1 MEGRM
6 TIPHAILTHQV
17 VYTLSEETPET
28 DTDRLRA
35 IQRPMHIRPLLPIEM
50 EKTRQTPAISMS
62 GISESVR
69 YAAVQVPTTPVRVQN
84 SGPLVTGPLQNVHTP
99 APIKHS
105 KKGSYEPGAYGTS
118 PVFSVA
124 DVAECAEIMGP
135 AGVNAVF
142 YSLPFAR
149 APMVI
154 SQMERRDRIVFLLL
168 DGKRTLRDVARLIH
182 RSELDVARIL
192 VRLWKLH

>member
-1 MEGRM
+1 M

-35 IQRPMHIRPLLPIEM
+35 IQRPKHIRPLLPIEM

-62 GISESVR
+62 VIPESVR
-69 YAAVQVPTTPVRVQN
+69 HAAVQMPTTPVQVQI
-84 SGPLVTGPLQNVHTP
+84 SGPLQDVHTP
-99 APIKHS
+99 APMKHPR
-105 KKGSYEPGAYGTS
+105 KGSHESRAHGTP

-142 YSLPFAR
+142 YTLPFAR

-182 RSELDVARIL
+182 RSELDVARIV
-192 VRLWKLH
+192 VRLWKWHFIER

>member
-1 MEGRM
+1 M
-6 TIPHAILTHQV
+6 TIPHAVPTYQV
-17 VYTLSEETPET
+17 VHALET

-35 IQRPMHIRPLLPIEM
+35 IQRPKHIRPLLPIEM
-50 EKTRQTPAISMS
+50 EKTHLTPAISMS
-62 GISESVR
+62 GIPESVR
-69 YAAVQVPTTPVRVQN
+69 YAAVQMPTTPVRVQN
-84 SGPLVTGPLQNVHTP
+84 SGSLVTGPLQDVHIP
-99 APIKHS
+99 VAIKHP
-105 KKGSYEPGAYGTS
+105 KKGSHEPGAHGT
-118 PVFSVA
+118 PPLFSVA

-142 YSLPFAR
+142 YSLAFAR

-192 VRLWKLH
+192 VRLWKLHFIER

>member
-1 MEGRM
+1 M
-6 TIPHAILTHQV
+6 TIPHAVPTYQV
-17 VYTLSEETPET
+17 VHALET

-35 IQRPMHIRPLLPIEM
+35 IQRPKHIRPLLPIEM
-50 EKTRQTPAISMS
+50 EKTRLTPAISMS
-62 GISESVR
+62 GIPESVR
-69 YAAVQVPTTPVRVQN
+69 YAAVQMPTTPVRVQN
-84 SGPLVTGPLQNVHTP
+84 SGSLVTGPLQDVHIP
-99 APIKHS
+99 APIKHP
-105 KKGSYEPGAYGTS
+105 KKGSHEPGAHGT
-118 PVFSVA
+118 PPLFSVA

-142 YSLPFAR
+142 HSLAFAR

-168 DGKRTLRDVARLIH
+168 DGKRTLSDVARLIH

-192 VRLWKLH
+192 VRLWKLHFIER

>member
-1 MEGRM
+1 M
-6 TIPHAILTHQV
+6 TIPHAVPTHRFV
-17 VYTLSEETPET
+17 HLLSEEAPASN
-28 DTDRLRA
+28 TDRLRA
-35 IQRPMHIRPLLPIEM
+35 LQRPRHIRPLLPIEM
-50 EKTRQTPAISMS
+50 EKTRQTPIIGMS
-62 GISESVR
+62 GIPESIR
-69 YAAVQVPTTPVRVQN
+69 HAAKQVAATPVQLQSSR
-84 SGPLVTGPLQNVHTP
+84 SLVTGPLQDAHTP
-99 APIKHS
+99 VPMKHAEKRS
-105 KKGSYEPGAYGTS
+105 REPGEHGPS

-149 APMVI
+149 VPMVI

-168 DGKRTLRDVARLIH
+168 DGKRTIRDVARLLH

-192 VRLWKLH
+192 VRLWKLRFVHR